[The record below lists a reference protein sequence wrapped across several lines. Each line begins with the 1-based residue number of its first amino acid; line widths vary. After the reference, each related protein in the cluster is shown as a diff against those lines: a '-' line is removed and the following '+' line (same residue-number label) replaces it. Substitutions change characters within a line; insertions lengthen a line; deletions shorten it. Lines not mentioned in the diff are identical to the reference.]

1 MNVSGI
7 SNSSDYQQVY
17 AGRSKERTSAPVSFG
32 YGEDSYTSSV
42 AASYIQKQ
50 QQEKAQQALAQKKK
64 EQWKQFGWDVLKGV
78 IIGGILLGGYK
89 LFCSNSSGEM
99 QKQTKRSLPST
110 EGVTL
115 KHAATTGDVS
125 LETCK
130 NKLKEL
136 NIDPDQQ
143 GYILDNICIA
153 NASIREERFLSGVK
167 AVGNRGAILF
177 GRAGVGKSYAM
188 EQIAKACDASYV
200 SIKGSDFM
208 NKYQGESEGNL
219 QGLMEAVR
227 EEAEKKP
234 DKPVLIFMDEG
245 ESILGSGRTTDNNNT
260 NAMLRSIF
268 LGAMETEGTDALPP
282 NVKFIVTSNF
292 VNDIDEP
299 YQRDGRLGVPMELQC
314 PNIAKQKEI
323 MQKQFKERFNTID
336 DYNKYKEEIENY
348 IDDRYKYMKDRA
360 NDENVQKYNNY
371 IAQLENRL
379 AEQQANFINAQREY
393 ISALA
398 NNSDTSTL
406 NDKKSAINTVIQQ
419 MTIIDNGI
427 EQAKE
432 LLRMGNEADS
442 RYFNFTPAEIKG
454 LTELIVSNLFVP
466 GKNRTLEDM
475 KNLEIKKIQSL
486 RSKIKDAQSKNSVLS
501 KITP

>member
-99 QKQTKRSLPST
+99 QKQTKRSLPLTS
-110 EGVTL
+110 GVEL
-115 KHAATTGDVS
+115 KQAKTTGNVDVK
-125 LETCK
+125 ECQK
-130 NKLKEL
+130 KLAEL
-136 NIDPDQQ
+136 NLDEDQKK
-143 GYILDNICIA
+143 YIFKNICVA
-153 NASIREERFLSGVK
+153 NRNIREASVLPGIKV
-167 AVGNRGAILF
+167 VGNRGAILF

-188 EQIAKACDASYV
+188 EKIAEACDASYV

-208 NKYQGESEGNL
+208 NKYQGQSESNL
-219 QGLMEAVR
+219 QGLIEAVR

-234 DKPVLIFMDEG
+234 DKPVIIFMDEG
-245 ESILGSGRTTDNNNT
+245 ESILGSGRTSDNNNT

-292 VNDIDEP
+292 VNDIDTP
-299 YQRDGRLGVPMELQC
+299 YQRDGRLGSPMELKC
-314 PNIAKQKEI
+314 PDIEKQKEI
-323 MQKQFKERFNTID
+323 MQKRFKEKFNSD
-336 DYNKYKEEIENY
+336 AYKEYEKEINDYIEN
-348 IDDRYKYMKDRA
+348 RYNYMQDHN
-360 NDENVQKYNNY
+360 NDENVKKYDNY
-371 IAQLENRL
+371 IKNFEGQLVEQNQEFIAAECAYFDALTSDSDEDLNNKLSAMNTIMTKMKTTQEALEN
-379 AEQQANFINAQREY
+379 
-393 ISALA
+393 
-398 NNSDTSTL
+398 
-406 NDKKSAINTVIQQ
+406 
-419 MTIIDNGI
+419 
-427 EQAKE
+427 AKE
-432 LLRMGNEADS
+432 LLRMGNESDE
-442 RYFNFTPAEIKG
+442 RYFNFTPADIKG
-454 LTELIVSNLFVP
+454 LVDLIVDTLYVP
-466 GKNRTLEDM
+466 GGDRSLSNMITLE
-475 KNLEIKKIQSL
+475 KT
-486 RSKIKDAQSKNSVLS
+486 KIKDLRDKIKLEQHKNRVLS
-501 KITP
+501 QVTH